1 MPRSVS
7 MTSSHPG
14 QPVSERYKPPFP
26 FTGGRIHSVVVDIAD
41 DQYVDAEHLLKGAL
55 ARD

>member
-1 MPRSVS
+1 